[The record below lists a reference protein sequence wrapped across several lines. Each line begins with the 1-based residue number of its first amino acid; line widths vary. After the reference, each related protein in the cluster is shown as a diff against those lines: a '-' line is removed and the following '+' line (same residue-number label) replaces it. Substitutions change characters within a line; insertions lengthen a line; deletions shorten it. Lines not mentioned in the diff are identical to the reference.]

1 MTFPPHGPAV
11 PPPQQPPHPL
21 GPAGAA
27 VPLDPRAVLEGRPPG
42 RARVGVIVTIAV
54 ASLCLLV
61 GLVLAALSGV
71 GTFTVGLLLALVPL
85 GIWVP
90 VVLALD
96 RLEPEPPS
104 ALVVAFLWG
113 AGIATLVAGIL
124 NTLGLELLTAPL
136 FGEEVGWYVVASF
149 GAPFVEEIL
158 KGAVLFGMLWF
169 RRHEIDG
176 WTDGVIYAAMV
187 ALGFAAVE
195 NVTYFVMA
203 AQDGTLGPTFV
214 LRAVV
219 TPLLHPL
226 CTALTGLGV
235 ASAATSPPGPR
246 RVLAPLG
253 GLAAAIALHMLWNAS
268 TGFGPLALGVAYLAG
283 LGVLVTLVVLL
294 VRDRRR
300 TVATIQRPAR
310 ALRADGPRHARR
322 PRDAVDARRAPSG
335 ARLGAS
341 HRWRGGRAR
350 DARLPA
356 GRDRA
361 RAAPRPGRARRRRG
375 VARRGAAARA
385 AAAHAHGAPGVP
397 RPGPA
402 AAAGPV
408 VAGRAVGVHVR
419 RVGAGT
425 GPAVA
430 GRSPRR
436 GGVRMTSTAST
447 GAPSS
452 AR

>member
-1 MTFPPHGPAV
+1 MTYPPHGPAV
-11 PPPQQPPHPL
+11 PPPHPQQTPVPPHPQ

-195 NVTYFVMA
+195 NVTYFIMA

-214 LRAVV
+214 LRALV

-246 RVLAPLG
+246 RVLAPIG

-283 LGVLVTLVVLL
+283 LGVLITLIVLL

-300 TVATIQRPAR
+300 TVATIQRQLVPYVPTGLVTPADLTMLSTLASR
-310 ALRADGPRHARR
+310 RQARDWARR
-322 PRDAVDARRAPSG
+322 TGG
-335 ARLGAS
+335 AG
-341 HRWRGGRAR
+341 
-350 DARLPA
+350 
-356 GRDRA
+356 
-361 RAAPRPGRARRRRG
+361 
-375 VARRGAAARA
+375 
-385 AAAHAHGAPGVP
+385 AAHAMRDYQQAATELALLHDRVARGAVEAWRVEGQRRALLQLMLTARQAFLVRTPQPPPAPWSPGTPSGFTTDAWVP
-397 RPGPA
+397 GQ
-402 AAAGPV
+402 
-408 VAGRAVGVHVR
+408 
-419 RVGAGT
+419 GAY
-425 GPAVA
+425 
-430 GRSPRR
+430 
-436 GGVRMTSTAST
+436 
-447 GAPSS
+447 
-452 AR
+452 